1 MLLIQRRILSLA
13 GAAISIIFVDTSFVA
28 TKKSFIA
35 TKVCLSRQN
44 FCHDKQEFCRDKGFV
59 AARILL
65 SRQRTCFVATKMMLV
80 AASASDSVRLKHR
93 HSEQRYSC
101 HCEALKPELE
111 MRRSTSVHIN
121 QIKRKQMQGSVVE
134 A

>member
-13 GAAISIIFVDTSFVA
+13 RAATSIIFVDTSFVA
-28 TKKSFIA
+28 TKKSFVA

-44 FCHDKQEFCRDKGFV
+44 FCHDKQEFCRHKGFV
-59 AARILL
+59 AASILL
-65 SRQRTCFVATKMMLV
+65 SRQRTCFVATKMILV
-80 AASASDSVRLKHR
+80 VAPASDSIRLKHG

-101 HCEALKPELE
+101 HREALKHQLE

-121 QIKRKQMQGSVVE
+121 QIKNKTDAGKRGGE
-134 A
+134 